1 MVLLNMF
8 CSDIVNHM
16 DYWKVK
22 CILATEQD
30 MCEAFIRVP
39 PHEVGAGLMLNCEA
53 KASTSLVV
61 ELQLPQGGKR
71 VVVSRDTGTRAIKQ
85 AAVSLQGGHTAP
97 LPLLI

>member
-1 MVLLNMF
+1 
-8 CSDIVNHM
+8 
-16 DYWKVK
+16 
-22 CILATEQD
+22 
-30 MCEAFIRVP
+30 
-39 PHEVGAGLMLNCEA
+39 MLNCEA

-61 ELQLPQGGKR
+61 ELSGIQLPQGGKK

>member
-1 MVLLNMF
+1 MF

-61 ELQLPQGGKR
+61 ELPVVELQLPQGGKR